1 MLGYSMS
8 VPTIGFGNDFPQ
20 PAVMERQIMTNST
33 SDTLTAAETA
43 RRLNKLGFNWLDV
56 EFVLEFAPHQ
66 KDAGHMRYPMDT
78 LQQFVNRAFWLNETP
93 IDFSPAPTA
102 A

>member
-1 MLGYSMS
+1 MTI
-8 VPTIGFGNDFPQ
+8 PTPN
-20 PAVMERQIMTNST
+20 
-33 SDTLTAAETA
+33 TLTAAEAA

-66 KDAGHMRYPMDT
+66 KAAGHMRYPVDK
-78 LQQFVNRAFWLNETP
+78 LQQFVNRAFWLNEDP
-93 IDFSPAPTA
+93 IDFNLPAA